1 MSRVRNRVASHRRRK
16 KIRQLARGYYGGRSR
31 LLRTARDAVNRAGMY
46 SYAHRRKRP
55 GDFRRLW
62 IMRINAA
69 CHEHGLSYS
78 KFMHGLSLSKVEID
92 RKMLADLA
100 VRDPGS
106 FKALAEKARTALQ

>member
-1 MSRVRNRVASHRRRK
+1 MSRARNRVASHERRK
-16 KIRQLARGYYGGRSR
+16 KILKEARGFYGGRSR
-31 LLRTARDAVNRAGMY
+31 LLRSARDAVNRAGAY

-69 CHEHGLSYS
+69 CRLYDLSYS
-78 KFMHGLSLSKVEID
+78 KFIHGLDLINVEID

-100 VRDPGS
+100 VNEPDA
-106 FKALAEKARTALQ
+106 FKTLAEKATAALQ